1 MTLHPHKGPQLKT
14 IKNPQKNII
23 VQIQIFIGGASKK
36 LKDDSWKAVWGLHIW
51 SLEESAIQTKWGPTK
66 FGGPNGLSD
75 GPKLD
80 WRCLKI
86 LLDWVIQTYQ

>member
-14 IKNPQKNII
+14 IKDPQKNII

-36 LKDDSWKAVWGLHIW
+36 LKDDSWKAVWGPISGVW
-51 SLEESAIQTKWGPTK
+51 RSPQVKTNGGPQ